1 LLPQNNTNMSALQNK
16 SGIMSDAAQLLHDK
30 NLYPAVAH
38 GAYYSC
44 FQLMKHIWLHTMGK
58 TEDELTSRNDSH
70 AFLINEVGNYIK
82 RSGKHDG
89 NKFNNKIV
97 QLKRLRVKADYKDM
111 LFDYTDSSNSL
122 SLSNDIIPILKQY

>member
-1 LLPQNNTNMSALQNK
+1 MLRE
-16 SGIMSDAAQLLHDK
+16 AAQLLHDK

-70 AFLINEVGNYIK
+70 AFLINEVGNYKK
-82 RSGKHDG
+82 RYGKHDG

-97 QLKRLRVKADYKDM
+97 QLKRLRVKADYEDK

-122 SLSNDIIPILKQY
+122 FLSNDIIPILKQY